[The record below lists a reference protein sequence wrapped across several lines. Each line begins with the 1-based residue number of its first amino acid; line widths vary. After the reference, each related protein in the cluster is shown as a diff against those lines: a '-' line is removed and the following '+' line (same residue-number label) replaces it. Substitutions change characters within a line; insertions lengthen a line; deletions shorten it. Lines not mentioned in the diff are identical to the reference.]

1 MVKWVVVELSDRE
14 YQVLE
19 NIDELE
25 GDPPEKLRE
34 LLRNYLVC
42 TPRFKMDYHII
53 HLEEKRE
60 LLTTVLEEIWK
71 EYESC
76 INPLENWDTQK
87 VDTVRENLI
96 EINAIRPV
104 GSFDIALTGTLKK
117 PWLQAY
123 NSVGKIFDDVD
134 EFSQACIATVYV
146 LDFLSRGTFDHELLK
161 DGTIFLNE
169 LFLFSYAIA
178 KKKAHEF
185 QKARG
190 KGTCES
196 LPLPGDELV
205 A

>member
-14 YQVLE
+14 YQVLK

-25 GDPPEKLRE
+25 GEVSQKLRE
-34 LLRNYLVC
+34 LLRNYLIS
-42 TPRFKMDYHII
+42 TPRFKVDYHII

-60 LLTTVLEEIWK
+60 LLMSVLEEIWK

-76 INPLENWDTQK
+76 LSPLEKWDQEK
-87 VDTVRENLI
+87 AQTVRENLM

-104 GSFDIALTGTLKK
+104 GSFDIALTGLLKK
-117 PWLQAY
+117 PWLSAY
-123 NSVGKIFDDVD
+123 NSVSEVFDDVD
-134 EFSQACIATVYV
+134 EFSQACIATIYV
-146 LDFLSRGTFDHELLK
+146 LDFLSRGTLEPGLLK
-161 DGTIFLNE
+161 DATIFLNE
-169 LFLFSYAIA
+169 LYLFSYAVA

-190 KGTCES
+190 LRCES
-196 LPLPGDELV
+196 LPLAGDELV